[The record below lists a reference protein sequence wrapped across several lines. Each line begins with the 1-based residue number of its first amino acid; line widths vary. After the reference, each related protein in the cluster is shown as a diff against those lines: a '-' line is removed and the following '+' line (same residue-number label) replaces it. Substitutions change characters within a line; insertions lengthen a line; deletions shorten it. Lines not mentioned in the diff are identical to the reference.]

1 MEQTQSIVNDL
12 GIELLVT
19 YKTEVETH
27 TEECHGIHHMSEALV
42 EITYVELAI
51 CGSTIYFHNER
62 GNRRANILP
71 LLTEKQISHIKDQ
84 LYIH

>member
-1 MEQTQSIVNDL
+1 MEQTQSIVSEI

-19 YKTEVETH
+19 YKTEVDTH
-27 TEECHGIHHMSEALV
+27 TEECHGIHDMSEVYV
-42 EITYVELAI
+42 EITFVELAI
-51 CGSTIYFHNER
+51 CGDTIYYYNER